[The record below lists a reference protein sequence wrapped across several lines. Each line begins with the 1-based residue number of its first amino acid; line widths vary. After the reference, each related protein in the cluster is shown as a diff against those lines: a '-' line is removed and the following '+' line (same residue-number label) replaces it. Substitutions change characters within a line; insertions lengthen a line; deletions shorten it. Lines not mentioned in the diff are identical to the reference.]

1 MAGNQYNTTND
12 LKRSKQLMKMI
23 MIPHPFDNDYDT
35 IIQNARNVMSDEA
48 FDAFKLGLACR
59 YYETLFF
66 PDEVSD

>member
-1 MAGNQYNTTND
+1 MAGNQYNTNND

>member
-1 MAGNQYNTTND
+1 
-12 LKRSKQLMKMI
+12 MKFI
-23 MIPHPFDNDYDT
+23 MIPHSFDNDYDT

-66 PDEVSD
+66 PDDVSD

>member
-48 FDAFKLGLACR
+48 FEAFKLGLACR

>member
-12 LKRSKQLMKMI
+12 LKRRKQLMKMI

-48 FDAFKLGLACR
+48 FEAFKLGLACR

>member
-1 MAGNQYNTTND
+1 
-12 LKRSKQLMKMI
+12 MKMI

-48 FDAFKLGLACR
+48 SEAFKLGLACR

>member
-1 MAGNQYNTTND
+1 MAGNQYNTNND

-48 FDAFKLGLACR
+48 FNAFKLGLACR

>member
-1 MAGNQYNTTND
+1 
-12 LKRSKQLMKMI
+12 MKMI
-23 MIPHPFDNDYDT
+23 MIPHPFDNDYFT